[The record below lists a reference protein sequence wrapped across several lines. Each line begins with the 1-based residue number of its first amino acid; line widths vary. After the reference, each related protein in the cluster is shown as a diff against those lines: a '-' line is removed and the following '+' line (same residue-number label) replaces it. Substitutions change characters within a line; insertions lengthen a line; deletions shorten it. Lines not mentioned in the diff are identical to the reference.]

1 MHEFQKGAY
10 LILDLGVDVLDSL
23 QQLVLPRSEL
33 GVLGLI
39 PKAVLGH
46 LPGSS
51 GEVRGLLVA
60 AGEEVLEGKVERQGG
75 FRVAEGVMLR
85 LERDVEF
92 RAERLQL
99 MREARELLGGL
110 EGAVVRLLEVNPDI
124 ERCYGGEDDPHVLI
138 EIVADE
144 ELDGREGSPDLKGLL
159 LVHPPSAPGLQEFL
173 AEAVNSEGFDRGGV
187 VRQELHLL
195 RWSPV
200 AVDDA
205 ELEHFL

>member
-1 MHEFQKGAY
+1 MLEFQKGAY

-23 QQLVLPRSEL
+23 HQLFLPHSEL
-33 GVLGLI
+33 DVLGLI

-46 LPGSS
+46 LSS

-60 AGEEVLEGKVERQGG
+60 AGEEVLEGKVELQGG
-75 FRVAEGVMLR
+75 CRVAEGVMLR
-85 LERDVEF
+85 LEIDVEF

-187 VRQELHLL
+187 VRQNLQLE
-195 RWSPV
+195 RWSAV
-200 AVDDA
+200 AVDDG
-205 ELEHFL
+205 ELEQLL

>member
-1 MHEFQKGAY
+1 MLEFQKGAY

-23 QQLVLPRSEL
+23 HQLFLPHSEL
-33 GVLGLI
+33 DVLGLI

-46 LPGSS
+46 LSS

-60 AGEEVLEGKVERQGG
+60 AGEEVLEGKVELQGG
-75 FRVAEGVMLR
+75 CRVAEGVMLR
-85 LERDVEF
+85 LEIDVEF

-159 LVHPPSAPGLQEFL
+159 LVHLPSAPGLQEFL
-173 AEAVNSEGFDRGGV
+173 AEAVSREGFDRGGV
-187 VRQELHLL
+187 VRQNLQLE
-195 RWSPV
+195 RWSAV
-200 AVDDA
+200 AVDDG
-205 ELEHFL
+205 ELEQLL

>member
-1 MHEFQKGAY
+1 MLEFQKGAY

-23 QQLVLPRSEL
+23 HQLFLPHSEL
-33 GVLGLI
+33 DVLGLI

-46 LPGSS
+46 LSS

-85 LERDVEF
+85 LEIDVEF

-159 LVHPPSAPGLQEFL
+159 LVHLTSAPGLQEFL
-173 AEAVNSEGFDRGGV
+173 AEAVSREGFDRGGV
-187 VRQELHLL
+187 VRQDLQLE
-195 RWSPV
+195 RWSAV
-200 AVDDA
+200 AVDDG
-205 ELEHFL
+205 ELEQLL